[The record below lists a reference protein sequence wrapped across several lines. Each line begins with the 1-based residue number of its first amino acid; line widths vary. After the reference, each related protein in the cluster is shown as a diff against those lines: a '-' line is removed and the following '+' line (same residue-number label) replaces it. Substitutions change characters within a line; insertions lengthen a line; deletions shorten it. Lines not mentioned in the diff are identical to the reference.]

1 LSYENIFGTYF
12 LYFIRDQEKSYRKD
26 DDVVVISIFSLYDY
40 DPEKLKDLFVFSD
53 AAQASLDGCRTFKT
67 GAT

>member
-26 DDVVVISIFSLYDY
+26 DDVVVSIFSLYDY
-40 DPEKLKDLFVFSD
+40 GPEKLKDLFVFSD
-53 AAQASLDGCRTFKT
+53 AAQARLDGCCTFKT